1 MADDAR
7 RLSSTAA
14 ASPAAADKSQ
24 GGAANWRNTFSSL
37 SERNYL
43 FLWLGMLGIMA
54 GMQMQM
60 LARSYLTYDITGS
73 ATLLGVVNAG
83 NALPMLALSLFG
95 GAFADRFDMKRII
108 QAGQLVFAVLALVVA
123 FTILTGYITWQYLL
137 LAAVI
142 QGATFSFMMPA
153 RQAIIPHL
161 VSREKLTNAMAL
173 SSAAMSA
180 MTLAAP
186 AFAGG
191 IYAFAGA
198 HNVYFVI
205 SALGFGAVALT
216 NLIPSTKGATSGKKK
231 GPIIKDIGEGLSYIR
246 RTPFIFALLLI
257 GLSTTVLAQPFR
269 FLMPVFIVD
278 IYRLGPEYMG
288 LLVSA
293 MGGSSLISALFVAS
307 LNKWHRGMLLIISG
321 FMSAIALLLV
331 AAIPIYVAG
340 LFIMI
345 LLGVGDAGRRTLNQS
360 LVLEEAEDQY
370 RGRVMSV
377 FMLNRGLMPLGVL
390 PTAILIDIIGAQFAI
405 GLLGIVLGVITAY
418 ILVTQKRLRE
428 YS

>member
-1 MADDAR
+1 MAEDVR
-7 RLSSTAA
+7 RLASTAA
-14 ASPAAADKSQ
+14 VSTAATDRSEGAAPAASL
-24 GGAANWRNTFSSL
+24 RNTFSSL

-43 FLWLGMLGIMA
+43 FLWLGMLGVMA

-73 ATLLGVVNAG
+73 AILLGVVSAG

-108 QAGQLVFAVLALVVA
+108 QAGQLVFALLSLVVGIA
-123 FTILTGYITWQYLL
+123 IVTGYITWQYLL
-137 LAAVI
+137 VAAVI

-173 SSAAMSA
+173 SAAGMSA

-186 AFAGG
+186 AFAGL
-191 IYAFAGA
+191 IYGFAGA

-216 NLIPSTKGATSGKKK
+216 NLIPSTKGATAGKKK
-231 GPIIKDIGEGLSYIR
+231 GPIIKDIGAGLSYIR
-246 RTPFIFALLLI
+246 RTPFILALLLI

-307 LNKWHRGMLLIISG
+307 LNKWHRGMLLIISS
-321 FMSAIALLLV
+321 F
-331 AAIPIYVAG
+331 
-340 LFIMI
+340 
-345 LLGVGDAGRRTLNQS
+345 
-360 LVLEEAEDQY
+360 
-370 RGRVMSV
+370 
-377 FMLNRGLMPLGVL
+377 
-390 PTAILIDIIGAQFAI
+390 
-405 GLLGIVLGVITAY
+405 
-418 ILVTQKRLRE
+418 
-428 YS
+428 